1 MKTLILKIIL
11 VVVFIFGIGYVL
23 PFTSWAENQINVQE
37 SEINVEVTPSTPQP
51 YQDVTINIT
60 SYATDINKAMITW
73 QSGSNIV
80 LSGYGKTSYSF
91 KALGPDTIS
100 IFDIKIVP
108 PGSMSISKRVVIN
121 PSEVILMWE
130 AVDGYTPPFYRGKSF
145 VSKEGMIKVV
155 AIPNT
160 KVITS
165 GKGNV
170 VYTWKKDGETTLSAS
185 GYNKDAFVFKNSILK
200 DRENVSVSVSSV
212 NSQYNSAG
220 DIVVPI
226 ISPMVLFYK
235 KSPSDGVLYNNAIV
249 NNTSISQGETT
260 LVAEPYFLASK
271 NKEGSFTYTWK
282 INGDRIATPSKK
294 TELTV
299 RPTSEGGYA
308 NIEFFMDSINGL
320 FQNVAGRV
328 KLNL

>member
-11 VVVFIFGIGYVL
+11 VIVFIFGIGYIL
-23 PFTSWAENQINVQE
+23 PVTSWAEDQISAQE
-37 SEINVEVTPSTPQP
+37 SDINVEVIPENPQP
-51 YQDVTINIT
+51 YQDVTINLT

-73 QSGSNIV
+73 QNGSNVV

-91 KALGPDTIS
+91 KALGPDSVS
-100 IFDIKIVP
+100 IFDITIVP

-145 VSKEGMIKVV
+145 VSKEGMIKIV

-165 GKGNV
+165 GKGNI
-170 VYTWKKDGETTLSAS
+170 VYTWKKDDNTVLDAS
-185 GYNKDAFVFKNSILK
+185 GYNKDSFIFKNSMLK
-200 DRENVSVSVSSV
+200 NEENVGVSVSSV
-212 NSQYNSAG
+212 NSQYNSEG

-226 ISPMVLFYK
+226 VSPMVLFYK
-235 KSPSDGVLYNNAIV
+235 KSPADGVLYNNAII
-249 NNTSISQGETT
+249 NNISIPQEETT

-271 NKEGSFTYTWK
+271 NKEGDFTYTWK
-282 INGDRIATPSKK
+282 INGTTIATPSKK
-294 TELTV
+294 TELTIK
-299 RPTSEGGYA
+299 PTSAGGYA
-308 NIEFFMDSINGL
+308 NIDFSMDSISGL
-320 FQNVAGRV
+320 FQNVEGQV